1 MNFFIDSEMY
11 IIKDISLIISKRY
24 NMHYDYQT
32 LREDLSKLKL
42 TKIKKGKFNYYN
54 GKDLNRIINN
64 LAGYSKY
71 VNSIQI

>member
-1 MNFFIDSEMY
+1 
-11 IIKDISLIISKRY
+11 
-24 NMHYDYQT
+24 MHYDYQT

>member
-64 LAGYSKY
+64 LVGYSKY